1 MRRIAA
7 TENLQAPRRNFV
19 YVRGAPEHDEVS
31 SPRHLCA
38 DFKTYK
44 DVSLAFPGHSKIT
57 RLIHV
62 DIELDCR
69 AKEAV

>member
-1 MRRIAA
+1 MPQPKIFRRLDV
-7 TENLQAPRRNFV
+7 TLYFV

-44 DVSLAFPGHSKIT
+44 DILLALPGHSKIT